1 MERTT
6 MLTKKRDYKSLYAH
20 NSSGIRGVSYDKTK
34 KKWEVKV
41 QRAGQRVRVG
51 FFNDLRDAAAAHS
64 AFIEENHIVAE

>member
-1 MERTT
+1 
-6 MLTKKRDYKSLYAH
+6 MLTKKRDYKSLSAH